1 MGLVLLPS
9 YYHGFE
15 VLQTSLLLDTLTLE
29 YYNFRRLLGAGGA
42 GCGIQKGLP
51 RRVIM
56 KKEEEV

>member
-29 YYNFRRLLGAGGA
+29 YYNFRRLLGAGGR
-42 GCGIQKGLP
+42 G
-51 RRVIM
+51 VES
-56 KKEEEV
+56 KKVSLGG